1 MNHKSRPEDKNQPAH
16 AYDPRLG
23 SPWWKHARS
32 RFSTVGV
39 ALSVMLVV
47 WFALSLAVS
56 LSLKFALPALDID
69 AKHIPTWVNLLA
81 SNGPLY
87 VIAMPIAVTILRKVP
102 KLPTRR
108 FSLDGKQFFA
118 LLIMCVPIMYAGS
131 LVGIVLSS
139 LLSGG
144 TAVSNVSQLAS
155 SFDPLMAFVF
165 MVLIAPVFEEWI
177 FRKQIIDR
185 LRRYGEKTAIVISA
199 LAFALFHGNLF
210 QFFYAFGIG
219 LVFAYVYMRTS
230 RLRYSIAMH
239 MIINCNG
246 GVVAPW
252 IMRQFDP
259 KALESL
265 QSAGAQMQSQSE
277 SLKQLESINQGS
289 IAGLAGV
296 TLYGLALL
304 ALVVAG
310 IVLLI
315 VWRKRFEFYI
325 TPEELLPGTRLR
337 TVANPGM
344 IAYGV
349 LCVALMVGEL
359 FLHG

>member
-1 MNHKSRPEDKNQPAH
+1 MNHKGRPETRSVPG
-16 AYDPRLG
+16 YDPRLG

-32 RFSTVGV
+32 RFSVVGF
-39 ALSVMLVV
+39 ALSVMLVI
-47 WFALSLAVS
+47 WIALAIAVS
-56 LSLKFALPALDID
+56 FGIDAALPVFGID
-69 AKHIPTWVNLLA
+69 AKKVPIWVNLLA

-87 VIAMPIAVTILRKVP
+87 VIAMPAAVLMLRAVP

-108 FSLDGKQFFA
+108 FPLGGRRFFA

-131 LVGIVLSS
+131 IIGIVLSS

-144 TAVSNVSQLAS
+144 TAVSGIGELAS
-155 SFDPLMAFVF
+155 SLDPLMAFVF
-165 MVLIAPVFEEWI
+165 MVLVAPVFEEWI
-177 FRKQIIDR
+177 FRKHIIDR
-185 LRRYGEKTAIVISA
+185 LRRYGEKTAIVVSA
-199 LAFALFHGNLF
+199 LAFGLFHQNLF

-252 IMRQFDP
+252 VARQIDP

-265 QSAGAQMQSQSE
+265 QSAGAQMQSQSD
-277 SLKQLESINQGS
+277 SLKLLQSIDQGS
-289 IAGLAGV
+289 LAGLAWV
-296 TLYGLALL
+296 MLYGSAMLALI
-304 ALVVAG
+304 VAG

-325 TPEELLPGTRLR
+325 TPEELLRGTRFR
-337 TVANPGM
+337 TAAVNPGM
-344 IAYGV
+344 IVYGV
-349 LCVALMVGEL
+349 LCVAMAAWNL
-359 FLHG
+359 FFHG